1 MTRARRVSLAVVL
14 LVGLAVVPGV
24 VAADRR
30 AGGSVVVGP
39 GEEVSGLTAT
49 GGSVVVYGTV
59 AGDLDAYAGTVRIA
73 PGGRVTGSVRAY
85 AGSVRIEGTVDGRV
99 VAYGGSVHQ
108 TANATVGGSLGA
120 VAGDVTVAGTVR
132 GDVAA
137 ATSSL
142 GLAPTAR
149 VGGDVTYD
157 GRLDAAPGATVGGQT
172 RSSEDLDLGPAPPA
186 LPPGTLLVYGVL
198 TNLLVGYLL
207 LRGLGGFSVAVVE
220 TAALDPLPSVGWG
233 LVAVV
238 AAPLALLALALTV
251 VGIPV
256 AVVALL
262 ALPAVGWIGAIYGR
276 FAVGA
281 YLLSLVERDEP
292 VQGLVLGVVLVALLG
307 AVPVAGPVVRIA
319 VGVLGLG
326 AVGIELADRVGERSP
341 Y

>member
-1 MTRARRVSLAVVL
+1 VTRARRVSLAVVL

-142 GLAPTAR
+142 GLA
-149 VGGDVTYD
+149 YD

>member
-1 MTRARRVSLAVVL
+1 MSRARRVPLAVVL

-24 VAADRR
+24 AAAEQR

-39 GEEVSGLTAT
+39 DEAVSGLTAT
-49 GGSVVVYGTV
+49 GGSIVVYGTV
-59 AGDLDAYAGTVRIA
+59 AGDLDAYAGTVTIA
-73 PGGRVTGSVRAY
+73 PGGRVTGSVQAY

-99 VAYGGSVHQ
+99 VAYAGSVRQ
-108 TANATVGGSLGA
+108 TTNATVGGTLGA
-120 VAGDVTVAGTVR
+120 VAGDATVAGTVR

-142 GLAPTAR
+142 RLAPTAR
-149 VGGDVTYD
+149 VSGDVTYD
-157 GRLDAAPGATVGGQT
+157 GRLDAAPGATVGGET

-186 LPPGTLLVYGVL
+186 LPPGTLVVYGVL

-207 LRGLGGFSVAVVE
+207 VRGLGGFSVAVVE
-220 TAALDPLPSVGWG
+220 TAALDTLPSLGWG
-233 LVAVV
+233 LAAVV
-238 AAPLALLALALTV
+238 ATPLVLLALVLTV

-256 AVVALL
+256 AVAVLL
-262 ALPAVGWIGAIYGR
+262 ALPAAGWVGTVYGR

-281 YLLSLVERDEP
+281 YLLSLVGRDEP
-292 VQGLVLGVVLVALLG
+292 IQGLVVGVVLVGLLG
-307 AVPVAGPVVRIA
+307 AVPVVGPVVRAA
-319 VGVLGLG
+319 VAVLGLG